1 MATYTVHQAKTQLSK
16 LIERATGGE
25 EVIIARGS
33 VPAVRIVPVGQA
45 GSRRSF
51 GAYRG
56 EVEVTNSFFDPL
68 PSSELEAWEGG
79 LKAAKPKARRQKR

>member
-33 VPAVRIVPVGQA
+33 VPAVRIVPVCTTA
-45 GSRRSF
+45 AKRSF

-56 EVEVTNSFFDPL
+56 EIEVTESFFDPL
-68 PSSELEAWEGG
+68 PQSDLDAWDGG
-79 LKAAKPKARRQKR
+79 KATKPRARRRKR